1 MNSGNSGAFCL
12 YLWRAAGAPGARY
25 IAKNLYAAQVLCAAL
40 VKDGYLVKAVRLEA
54 DIEYRMAGG
63 TLVPVPARSEKCGV
77 KRASPPIRPLIRQ
90 RRAVSDIGL
99 VTVRMDSMA
108 E

>member
-12 YLWRAAGAPGARY
+12 YLWRAASAPGARY

-54 DIEYRMAGG
+54 DIEYRMTGG
-63 TLVPVPARSEKCGV
+63 TLLPVAARSENCSV
-77 KRASPPIRPLIRQ
+77 KRASPPIGPLNRQ
-90 RRAVSDIGL
+90 RRAVPDIGL
-99 VTVRMDSMA
+99 GAVRMDS
-108 E
+108 